1 MNQNLIIFMGM
12 KKNFLIKMM
21 KMKKIVKPINNMRIL
36 INTWKKEE
44 KILKKKM
51 NY

>member
-1 MNQNLIIFMGM
+1 MNLNLIAFMDM

-21 KMKKIVKPINNMRIL
+21 KMKKIGKPTNNMKTL
-36 INTWKKEE
+36 INIWKKEE

>member
-1 MNQNLIIFMGM
+1 MNQNLIIFMDT

-21 KMKKIVKPINNMRIL
+21 KMKKIVKQINNMKTLTNI
-36 INTWKKEE
+36 WKKEE